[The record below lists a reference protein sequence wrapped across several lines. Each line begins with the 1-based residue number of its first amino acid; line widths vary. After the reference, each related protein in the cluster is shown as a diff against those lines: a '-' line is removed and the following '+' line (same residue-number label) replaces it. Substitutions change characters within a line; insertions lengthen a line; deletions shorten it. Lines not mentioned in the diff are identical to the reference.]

1 MSQRIY
7 RRRKNPKMVYQ
18 EANLISKIFVIP
30 LPNLLISFPNKK
42 MIFTMLLHFNLVAQF
57 ILKTGILITDLS
69 THNFSYWFHLA
80 KLRTQI
86 QGLICDVKFVHPT
99 PDLSPDSEPPAT
111 NIRRRNEQ
119 CCKRDLLSFFQR
131 QRTKICKEH
140 SHGLF

>member
-7 RRRKNPKMVYQ
+7 RRRKNPKIVYQ
-18 EANLISKIFVIP
+18 ETNLISKIMVIP
-30 LPNLLISFPNKK
+30 LPKLLTSFPKIDIYNAPP
-42 MIFTMLLHFNLVAQF
+42 LQF
-57 ILKTGILITDLS
+57 GCSIYFKTGILITDLC
-69 THNFSYWFHLA
+69 THNFSYWFLLA

-86 QGLICDVKFVHPT
+86 QGLICDVKFVHPI
-99 PDLSPDSEPPAT
+99 PDLYPDSEPPAT
-111 NIRRRNEQ
+111 NIRRKNEQ